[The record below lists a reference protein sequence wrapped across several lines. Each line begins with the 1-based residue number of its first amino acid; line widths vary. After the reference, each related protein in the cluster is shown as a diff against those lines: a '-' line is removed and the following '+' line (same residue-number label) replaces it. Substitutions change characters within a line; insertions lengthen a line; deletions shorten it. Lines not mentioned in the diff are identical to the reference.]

1 MSFFSLLTS
10 LSFSPK
16 ACERIPARQALDWGL
31 TTSVH
36 ATAELAFAEAL
47 RICKQICRND
57 ALMVRHYKQVLQRG
71 LSMTLSD
78 GRKMELDE
86 ALKAYRKMDTD
97 HFGKLKRFKSKL

>member
-1 MSFFSLLTS
+1 
-10 LSFSPK
+10 
-16 ACERIPARQALDWGL
+16 
-31 TTSVH
+31 
-36 ATAELAFAEAL
+36 
-47 RICKQICRND
+47 
-57 ALMVRHYKQVLQRG
+57 MVRHYKQVLQRG

>member
-47 RICKQICRND
+47 RIYKQICRND

-86 ALKAYRKMDTD
+86 DVLKAVKAL
-97 HFGKLKRFKSKL
+97 G